1 MEKQKLS
8 QEEIQQLK
16 EFQTDSNQ
24 VIFELGQIDL
34 QKALLEGQ
42 RSNILEN
49 LAKLQEKQNQFAK
62 ELQSKYG
69 EGNIDLESGEFIK
82 MK

>member
-8 QEEIQQLK
+8 QEEIQELK
-16 EFQTDSNQ
+16 EFQTNSNQ
-24 VIFELGQIDL
+24 VIFELGQVDL

-42 RSNILEN
+42 RNNILEN

-62 ELQSKYG
+62 ELQNKYG
-69 EGNIDLESGEFIK
+69 EGNIDLESGEFTK
-82 MK
+82 ME